1 MQSNE
6 SKISQPK
13 SGLKRTL
20 RLYQYVKPY
29 YLEFFAA
36 MLFLLLASLAG
47 LAIPYL
53 LGQLVDFGSKNH
65 LAGDI
70 NRLGLLLT
78 AVLGG
83 QAIFSFFRVILFV
96 NITEKALS
104 SLRQNIY
111 NHLIQLPMA
120 FFLKRRVGE
129 LNSRISSDISLLQET
144 FTTTIAEF
152 IRNFVLLIGGLVLLM
167 NTSFKL
173 TLFMMAILP
182 VILGIALFFGK
193 YLRIFSKNAQE
204 RIAESNTIL
213 EETLQGVLNVKA
225 FANEFFEMKRYKQKV
240 QETATIGMKS
250 GKFRGAFTALL
261 TMCLFGAIVAVIWKG
276 ALLIASGEMKSAGDL
291 VSFVV
296 YAALIGGAFTELA
309 DAYAN
314 IQKSIGATEHLLE
327 ILDEPAE
334 ILTDVTE
341 IDPKHTLKGQISF
354 RHVSFSYPSRPD
366 RYVLNDISFSVAP
379 DQKIAVVGP
388 SGAGKSTIVSLLLRL
403 YDPAHGNIYFD
414 ERDSKTFP
422 FSALRS
428 QIAVVLQDVFLFGG
442 SIYDNIAYGN
452 PGASKEQIMM
462 AARQANAVE
471 FINSFP
477 DGFSTLV
484 GDRGVQL
491 SGGQRQRIAIARAL
505 LRNPRILILDE
516 ATSALDSESERLVQ
530 DALDKLMKGRT
541 CIIIAHRL
549 STVREA
555 NKIVVMDKGHVVEVG
570 THQELIALEGGV
582 YQHLSAMQFAN

>member
-6 SKISQPK
+6 SNNSQPGRRPK
-13 SGLKRTL
+13 GML
-20 RLYQYVKPY
+20 RLFHYVKPY
-29 YLEFFAA
+29 YLEFLTA
-36 MLFLLLASLAG
+36 MVFLLLSSLAG

-53 LGQLVDFGSKNH
+53 LGQLVDFGGKNH
-65 LAGDI
+65 LPGDI
-70 NRLGLLLT
+70 NRLGLLLI

-96 NITEKALS
+96 NITEKTLS

-129 LNSRISSDISLLQET
+129 LNSRISSDIALLQET

-152 IRNFVLLIGGLVLLM
+152 IRNFVMLAGGLVLLM
-167 NTSFKL
+167 NTSIKL

-182 VILGIALFFGK
+182 VILLIALFLGK
-193 YLRIFSKNAQE
+193 YIRVFSKNAQE
-204 RIAESNTIL
+204 KIAESNTIL

-225 FANEFFEMKRYKQKV
+225 FANEFFEMKRYRQKV
-240 QETATIGMKS
+240 QETASIGMKS
-250 GKFRGAFTALL
+250 GKFRGAFTSLL
-261 TMCLFGAIVAVIWKG
+261 TMCLFGTIVAVVWKG
-276 ALLIASGEMKSAGDL
+276 ALLITSGEMKSAGDL

-296 YAALIGGAFTELA
+296 YAALVGGAFGELA
-309 DAYAN
+309 EAYAN
-314 IQKSIGATEHLLE
+314 IQKSVGATEHLLE

-334 ILTDVTE
+334 ILTDVVE
-341 IDPKHTLKGQISF
+341 IDPRHILKGQISF
-354 RHVSFSYPSRPD
+354 RHVSFSYPMRPD
-366 RYVLNDISFSVAP
+366 RYVLNDISFSVSP
-379 DQKIAVVGP
+379 DQKIALVGP
-388 SGAGKSTIVSLLLRL
+388 SGAGKSTIVSLLLRF
-403 YDPAHGNIYFD
+403 YDPAHGNVYFD
-414 ERDSKTFP
+414 DREGKTFP
-422 FSALRS
+422 FSALRN

-442 SIYDNIAYGN
+442 SIRENISYGL
-452 PGASKEQIMM
+452 PGASEEQIET
-462 AARQANAVE
+462 AARQANAME
-471 FINSFP
+471 FIQNFP
-477 DGFSTLV
+477 EGFNTLV
-484 GDRGVQL
+484 GERGVQL

-570 THQELIALEGGV
+570 THQELITMEGGI
-582 YQHLSAMQFAN
+582 YRNLSAMQFAN